1 MLMLLGL
8 EEPDHEHFDN
18 KQHYVNMAKGTLRRI
33 LLIADK
39 QKTEER
45 TNVQT
50 RIYRGRKPPFDMSF
64 DTDKSLLYGVE
75 EILRILNLNAP
86 DFTNDHEEDDDN
98 GKSNMQT
105 VIRDNNFE
113 EEEWNGEQ
121 LLQQFVHKQ
130 VTKPTDHLNIEEHYI
145 IDKDVFNNLKNHM
158 ENKEELKKQWA
169 WKV

>member
-1 MLMLLGL
+1 M
-8 EEPDHEHFDN
+8 
-18 KQHYVNMAKGTLRRI
+18 MAKGTLRRI

-113 EEEWNGEQ
+113 EEEWNGE
-121 LLQQFVHKQ
+121 VH
-130 VTKPTDHLNIEEHYI
+130 
-145 IDKDVFNNLKNHM
+145 
-158 ENKEELKKQWA
+158 LKKIR
-169 WKV
+169 

>member
-1 MLMLLGL
+1 
-8 EEPDHEHFDN
+8 
-18 KQHYVNMAKGTLRRI
+18 MAS
-33 LLIADK
+33 DK

>member
-1 MLMLLGL
+1 M
-8 EEPDHEHFDN
+8 
-18 KQHYVNMAKGTLRRI
+18 MAKGTLRRI

-113 EEEWNGEQ
+113 EEEWNEDKKHPLIATSQ
-121 LLQQFVHKQ
+121 KDILDLVNRYYTIINPEIESMIDEIVLDENELEDLYVHYQ
-130 VTKPTDHLNIEEHYI
+130 
-145 IDKDVFNNLKNHM
+145 
-158 ENKEELKKQWA
+158 
-169 WKV
+169 